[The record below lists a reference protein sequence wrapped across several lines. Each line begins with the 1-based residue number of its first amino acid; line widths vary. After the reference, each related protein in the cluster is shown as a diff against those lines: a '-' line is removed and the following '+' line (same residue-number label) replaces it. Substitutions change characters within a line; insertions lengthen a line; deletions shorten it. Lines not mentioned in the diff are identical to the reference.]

1 MGSARRIYIRKIIN
15 IRVTEVHHIEEVIKM
30 GGLAV
35 IVGIVVFLCGLA
47 IMGGSVFFTPLNHLI
62 GIYGG
67 MTVGGIIAVI
77 GVLIAIFG

>member
-1 MGSARRIYIRKIIN
+1 
-15 IRVTEVHHIEEVIKM
+15 M

-35 IVGIVVFLCGLA
+35 IVGIVVLLCGLA

-67 MTVGGIIAVI
+67 MTVGGIIAII